1 MDVGGLIK
9 VALTWPPS
17 PEELE
22 ILQGILGD
30 RVKLVYPK
38 SRKNRFLELIELAE
52 DADVIIGGYVP
63 DSVILKAKK
72 LKLIQTLSAGV
83 DRFNFRL
90 LKEKNIR
97 LATASGA
104 NAITVAEMVF
114 ALMLAIAK
122 KIVEFDRLMK
132 KGKWAPYN
140 PETASLELYGKTIG
154 IIGLGNIGR
163 EVASR
168 ARAFGMKVMA
178 IKRSVEPDLKEKLGL
193 EFLGGPSDLDYV
205 LKNSDFIVLTV
216 PLTPETKGMIGER
229 ELEKVKP
236 GAIIINVSRGPVI
249 DEKAL
254 YKALKRGRLRGAG
267 LDVWWAYP
275 PDPKAPSPRKIHLLE
290 NVVATP
296 HKAGWTLEARA
307 RALRLAAEN
316 VVNFIEGREVKNL
329 VNLDLGY

>member
-22 ILQGILGD
+22 ILQGILGG

-104 NAITVAEMVF
+104 NAVTVAEMVF

-178 IKRSVEPDLKEKLGL
+178 IKRSAEPDLKEKLGL